1 MQKILIKLS
10 KDAKLLK
17 KYIEISDKISCNIEK
32 ELDSEPMIYICYSV
46 ILTDSVFEIDKNNY
60 PQIFL

>member
-17 KYIEISDKISCNIEK
+17 KYIEISDKISYNIEK

>member
-17 KYIEISDKISCNIEK
+17 KYIEISDKISYNIEK
-32 ELDSEPMIYICYSV
+32 ELDSEPMIYK
-46 ILTDSVFEIDKNNY
+46 LK
-60 PQIFL
+60 